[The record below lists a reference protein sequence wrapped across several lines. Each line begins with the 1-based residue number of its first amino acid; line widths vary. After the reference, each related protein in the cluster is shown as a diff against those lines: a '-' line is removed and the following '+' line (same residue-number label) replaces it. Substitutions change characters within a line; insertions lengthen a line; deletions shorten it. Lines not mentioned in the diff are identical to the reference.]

1 VEDFSPVKR
10 KMTTFIN
17 IIILFSCK
25 KKLKPTLKN
34 HKRKNSQKMSLKLK
48 MMMNSQK
55 SHKKSFL
62 TCMINTEMG
71 QYMLK
76 NGWHWLD
83 IHFYICISNGLVFKD

>member
-1 VEDFSPVKR
+1 
-10 KMTTFIN
+10 
-17 IIILFSCK
+17 
-25 KKLKPTLKN
+25 
-34 HKRKNSQKMSLKLK
+34 